1 MASLVSPGV
10 SVSIIDESVYAPTAV
25 ATVPLVFVATAQ
37 DKLNASGTATAS
49 GTTAANANKL
59 FQITSQRDLTST
71 FGTPTFYKDSNGTPL
86 HGYEVNEYGLFAAYS
101 ALGVSNRVFV
111 VRADVDTAQLIGTS
125 NRPTGPADNGT
136 IWLDLAGTNWGIQE
150 WDADTKTFTNVAPI
164 VITKTSDLTGG
175 VPKSSIGQIGDYA
188 VVTTNTN
195 NPIYYKKYTNAW
207 VYVGTS
213 GWHTSHPAVQGTATD
228 PLLTSGD
235 TFLIN
240 GTEIT
245 LTGTDVD
252 NAVSRINAALIT
264 GVSAYNNSGRLEIF
278 ADTTASSDGST
289 VDGAIYIAAGGI
301 GSFLSNIGIDAGQY
315 YGPGFQH
322 TPHYTVPEW
331 KSSDAVPRPSGSVWL
346 KTTSANSG
354 ADFVVKVYN
363 SLTGQWTTT
372 AAPVYDTDWEAN
384 AVLDPAGGGANIAE
398 GSFHV
403 NVDIANNSIANYTLF
418 RRAVKGATVLTGT
431 VTNPTFNAGN
441 QFEITVSQVGTSTL
455 SSVYTVTLS
464 GTSAASFVSDVLAK
478 NVPNLNCELNSA
490 GKIVFTHTKGG
501 IVRLVNVSPNSP
513 VTTAGFTSSTLYCRA
528 ITGGVIGS
536 NWVANFVYTASM
548 DEPTTDPVDGT
559 YWYDSTAS
567 EVDLMIHDGNDWVG
581 YQTNSNDA
589 RGYDLSLCDPEG
601 PIVSAS
607 EPMEQSDGT
616 ALSYGDIWIDT
627 SDLENYP
634 LIKRYDNVS
643 GQGKWQLIDN
653 TDGTTENGILFADAR
668 WDTDGTSDPIT
679 DDKPAITDLLMS
691 SYLDPDAPDAA
702 LYPKGMLLWNT
713 RRSGYNVKM
722 FMSDAWNANDYPD
735 VDPLPAVSATWR
747 NASGNRNDG
756 SPYMGRHAPRVIISS
771 AIASAIDTNTE
782 VREEQRQFN
791 LIATPGYPE
800 VAANMVALNNDR
812 RNTAFIVADTPYRLA
827 PTGTAIL
834 NWADGN
840 ANDSI
845 TTADPYMA
853 VFYPSGITNNPF
865 TTGNAE
871 VMVPASH
878 MALRTLI
885 RNDDVAFPWFAPAG
899 LRRGLIDNATRVGYL
914 DANGELVSI
923 GLTESLRDTLYENKI
938 NPITLFPGV
947 GLVNFGQKTLNPY
960 ASALDRINVARL
972 VCYIRERLQL
982 IVRPF
987 LFEPND
993 KITRDEAKQ
1002 VVESL
1007 MNDLVA
1013 KRGLYDYLVV
1023 CDDTNNTPS
1032 RIDANE
1038 LYIDVAIEPVKAV
1051 EFIYIPVRIKNT
1063 GEIAAG

>member
-1 MASLVSPGV
+1 M
-10 SVSIIDESVYAPTAV
+10 
-25 ATVPLVFVATAQ
+25 
-37 DKLNASGTATAS
+37 
-49 GTTAANANKL
+49 
-59 FQITSQRDLTST
+59 
-71 FGTPTFYKDSNGTPL
+71 
-86 HGYEVNEYGLFAAYS
+86 
-101 ALGVSNRVFV
+101 
-111 VRADVDTAQLIGTS
+111 
-125 NRPTGPADNGT
+125 
-136 IWLDLAGTNWGIQE
+136 
-150 WDADTKTFTNVAPI
+150 
-164 VITKTSDLTGG
+164 
-175 VPKSSIGQIGDYA
+175 
-188 VVTTNTN
+188 
-195 NPIYYKKYTNAW
+195 
-207 VYVGTS
+207 
-213 GWHTSHPAVQGTATD
+213 
-228 PLLTSGD
+228 
-235 TFLIN
+235 IN
-240 GTEIT
+240 
-245 LTGTDVD
+245 
-252 NAVSRINAALIT
+252 
-264 GVSAYNNSGRLEIF
+264 
-278 ADTTASSDGST
+278 
-289 VDGAIYIAAGGI
+289 
-301 GSFLSNIGIDAGQY
+301 
-315 YGPGFQH
+315 
-322 TPHYTVPEW
+322 
-331 KSSDAVPRPSGSVWL
+331 
-346 KTTSANSG
+346 
-354 ADFVVKVYN
+354 
-363 SLTGQWTTT
+363 
-372 AAPVYDTDWEAN
+372 
-384 AVLDPAGGGANIAE
+384 
-398 GSFHV
+398 
-403 NVDIANNSIANYTLF
+403 
-418 RRAVKGATVLTGT
+418 
-431 VTNPTFNAGN
+431 
-441 QFEITVSQVGTSTL
+441 
-455 SSVYTVTLS
+455 
-464 GTSAASFVSDVLAK
+464 
-478 NVPNLNCELNSA
+478 
-490 GKIVFTHTKGG
+490 
-501 IVRLVNVSPNSP
+501 
-513 VTTAGFTSSTLYCRA
+513 
-528 ITGGVIGS
+528 
-536 NWVANFVYTASM
+536 
-548 DEPTTDPVDGT
+548 DGT
-559 YWYDSTAS
+559 
-567 EVDLMIHDGNDWVG
+567 DWVG

-634 LIKRYDNVS
+634 TIYRYDNVS
-643 GQGKWQLIDN
+643 GQGKWQLMDN
-653 TDGTTENGILFADAR
+653 TDQTTENGILFTDAR
-668 WDTDGTSDPIT
+668 WDTDGTSHPIT

-722 FMSDAWNANDYPD
+722 FVADAWNANDYPD
-735 VDPLPAVSATWR
+735 TDPLPTVSATWR

-791 LIATPGYPE
+791 LIASPGYPE

-812 RNTAFIVADTPYRLA
+812 RNTAFIIADTPYRLA
-827 PTGTAIL
+827 PTGTALL

-840 ANDSI
+840 DNDSI

-878 MALRTLI
+878 LALRTLI

-923 GLTESLRDTLYENKI
+923 GLTESLRDTMYENKI

-993 KITRDEAKQ
+993 KITRDEVKQ

>member
-37 DKLNASGTATAS
+37 DKLNASGTATAA

-71 FGTPTFYKDSNGTPL
+71 FGAPTFYKDSNGTPL
-86 HGYEVNEYGLFAAYS
+86 HGYEVNEFGLFAAYS

-111 VRADVDTAQLIGTS
+111 VRADVDTAQLVGTS
-125 NRPTGPADNGT
+125 VRPTGPADNGT
-136 IWLDLAGTNWGIQE
+136 IWLDLADTNWGIQE
-150 WDADTKTFTNVAPI
+150 WDADTKTFTNIAPI
-164 VITKTSDLTGG
+164 VITSTGDLTSSI
-175 VPKSSIGQIGDYA
+175 PKTSIGQIGDYA
-188 VVTTNTN
+188 VNTTSSL
-195 NPIYYKKYTNAW
+195 NPVYYKKYTNAW
-207 VYVGTS
+207 VQVGSS
-213 GWHTSHPAVQGTATD
+213 GWHTAHPAVQGTETD
-228 PLLTSGD
+228 PVLTSGD
-235 TFLIN
+235 TVLIN
-240 GTEIT
+240 GTTVT
-245 LTGTDVD
+245 LTGTTVS
-252 NAVSRINAALIT
+252 NAASRINAANIT
-264 GVSAYNNSGRLEIF
+264 GVTAYDNAGRLEIF

-289 VDGAIYIAAGGI
+289 VDGGATVSAG
-301 GSFLSNIGIDAGQY
+301 NIGDLLGDVGITPDIY
-315 YGPGFQH
+315 YTPDFQH
-322 TPHYTVPEW
+322 SEHYNVPEW
-331 KSSDAVPRPSGSVWL
+331 KNSDTYPRPSGSVWL

-354 ADFVVKVYN
+354 ADIVVKVYN
-363 SLTGQWTTT
+363 SLTGQWTTV
-372 AAPVYDTDWEAN
+372 AAPVFDTDHEAN

-398 GSFHV
+398 GSMFV
-403 NVDIANNSIANYTLF
+403 NVDITNINLANLLLF
-418 RRAVKGATVLTGT
+418 RRAVKGATVVTGT
-431 VTNPTFNAGN
+431 IANPTFTAGHAFQIRVSIPGQN
-441 QFEITVSQVGTSTL
+441 SITSYV
-455 SSVYTVTLS
+455 TVTLS
-464 GTSAASFVSDVLAK
+464 GTTAASFVADVLSK
-478 NVPNLNCELNSA
+478 NIANLKCELNSA

-501 IVRLVNVSPNSP
+501 QIYLVNVSPDAP
-513 VTTAGFTSSTLYCRA
+513 ITAAGFTSSTLYCSA
-528 ITGGVIGS
+528 ITNGVFCS
-536 NWVANFVYTASM
+536 NWVQPTYTASV

-567 EVDLMIHDGNDWVG
+567 EVDIMINDGTDWVG

-589 RGYDLSLCDPEG
+589 RGYDLSVCDPEG

-634 LIKRYDNVS
+634 TIYRYDNVS
-643 GQGKWQLIDN
+643 GQGKWQLMDN
-653 TDGTTENGILFADAR
+653 TDQTTENGILFTDAR
-668 WDTDGTSDPIT
+668 WDTDGTSNPIT

-722 FMSDAWNANDYPD
+722 FVADAWNANDYPD
-735 VDPLPAVSATWR
+735 TDPLPTVSATWR

-791 LIATPGYPE
+791 LIASPGYPE

-812 RNTAFIVADTPYRLA
+812 RNTAFIIADTPYRLA
-827 PTGTAIL
+827 PTGTALL

-840 ANDSI
+840 DNDSI

-878 MALRTLI
+878 LALRTLI

-914 DANGELVSI
+914 DSNGELVSI
-923 GLTESLRDTLYENKI
+923 GLTESLRDTMYENKI

-993 KITRDEAKQ
+993 KITRDEVKQ